1 MKYYTIPI
9 ITAIVLFFV
18 VTSGCKKQDDF
29 LDTKPNE
36 ALAVPTSLADLQ
48 LLVSN
53 EDVFNR
59 NYPALGETSTDD
71 YFLDPSLWAGDFI
84 TDKNAYIWAKDIY
97 SPGSNVADWN
107 FPYQQVYYANTVLN
121 VIASIK
127 PNSNQQTQF
136 NTVKGSAL
144 FFRAMAFYNLVQT
157 FAMPYDSTTATKD
170 LGIPLPL
177 TPDINAK
184 IGRSTE
190 SQCYSQIIGDL
201 NEAALLLPDQPS
213 KKTQPSKVA
222 VFGLLSRIYL
232 VMGNYAL
239 SLNYSNSFLAIYNSL
254 QDFNK
259 LNPAAFP
266 VYPNFSPEE
275 VFHASLTGY
284 TSNGFQAQVDSNLF
298 KSFNDSNDLRPSIYF
313 YNNSGQ
319 VEFNSQFD
327 YKNSTSSTISTDE
340 ILLNKAECEARLNS
354 NASALADLN
363 SLLITRWVTGT
374 YKNISSPNAD
384 STLVKILR
392 ERRKELV
399 FTGSRWSDLRR
410 LNKDPRFA
418 TTIYRNLN
426 GTIYSLPPND
436 PRYAL
441 PIPDNELQLNP
452 MPQNNR

>member
-1 MKYYTIPI
+1 MKFFTISL
-9 ITAIVLFFV
+9 ITAAIFV
-18 VTSGCKKQDDF
+18 VAVLSGCKKQNDF
-29 LDTKPNE
+29 LNTKPNE
-36 ALAVPTSLADLQ
+36 ALAVPTTLPDLQ
-48 LLVSN
+48 LIINN
-53 EDVFNR
+53 EDIFNL

-84 TDKNAYIWAKDIY
+84 TDKNAYIWAKVIY
-97 SPGSNVADWN
+97 SPSSNVIDWSS
-107 FPYQQVYYANTVLN
+107 PYQQVYYANTVLN
-121 VIASIK
+121 VITSIK
-127 PNSNQQTQF
+127 PNTNQQTQF
-136 NTVKGSAL
+136 NTIKGSAL

-157 FAMPYDSTTATKD
+157 FAMPYDSTTAEKD
-170 LGIPLPL
+170 LGVPLPL

-222 VFGLLSRIYL
+222 VFGLLSRLYL
-232 VMGNYAL
+232 VMGNYASSL
-239 SLNYSNSFLAIYNSL
+239 SYSNNFLAIYNTL

-275 VFHASLTGY
+275 VFHASLNGY
-284 TSNGFQAQVDSNLF
+284 TSNGFQAQVDSNLY
-298 KSFNDSNDLRPSIYF
+298 KSFNDPNDLRPSIYF

-319 VEFNSQFD
+319 IEFNSQFD
-327 YKNSTSSTISTDE
+327 YKNNTSATISTDE

-363 SLLITRWVTGT
+363 SLLVTRWVTGT
-374 YKNISSPNAD
+374 YKNISTPDPD
-384 STLVKILR
+384 STLAIILR

-399 FTGSRWSDLRR
+399 FTGLRWSDLRR
-410 LNKDPRFA
+410 LNKDNRFA

-426 GTIYSLPPND
+426 GSIYTLPPND

-441 PIPDNELQLNP
+441 PIPDNELLLNP